1 MHAIYDIYNLGF
13 IIIQMTHSSEW
24 ILKYDEPEVV
34 NVIYRMH
41 KRLPIFERFKDFWEL
56 PHF

>member
-1 MHAIYDIYNLGF
+1 MMHGSYL
-13 IIIQMTHSSEW
+13 T
-24 ILKYDEPEVV
+24 LKCDEPEVV